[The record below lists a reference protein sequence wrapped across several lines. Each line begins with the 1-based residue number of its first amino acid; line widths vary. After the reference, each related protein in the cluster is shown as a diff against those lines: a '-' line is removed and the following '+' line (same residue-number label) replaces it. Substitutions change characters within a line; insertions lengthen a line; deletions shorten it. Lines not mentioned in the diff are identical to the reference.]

1 MDPAIPGWA
10 GLVANSTQSVKQ
22 SGSVIW
28 WNRFKQRRSPLPALQ
43 TVSTQLY
50 GWDREPDIE
59 GIERERTATSL
70 VLTVR

>member
-1 MDPAIPGWA
+1 MNTIQIRD
-10 GLVANSTQSVKQ
+10 VAEPLQTKTLS
-22 SGSVIW
+22 
-28 WNRFKQRRSPLPALQ
+28 LPALK
-43 TVSTQLY
+43 TVGTQLH